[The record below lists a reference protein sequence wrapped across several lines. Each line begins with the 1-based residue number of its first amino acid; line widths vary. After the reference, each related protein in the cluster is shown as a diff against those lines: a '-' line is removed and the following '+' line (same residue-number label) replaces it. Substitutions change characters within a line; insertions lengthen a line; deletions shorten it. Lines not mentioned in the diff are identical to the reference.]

1 MSIRFNP
8 GNVHVVVYAASKM
21 GKKRL
26 AITYPGYE
34 PECAA
39 TSSVSKK
46 RLPASYRGH
55 DLKGRLSTKKCFRDA
70 YRHRETTPSSQVEDR
85 QWLCVNGFSQTKWSR
100 IPKKF
105 FTRCVPVVW
114 SFLQACVSLGCLFL
128 VFLFFN
134 PTCLDTKELQVEAL
148 ALTLRQH
155 LVGQDIAI
163 NRTVTAITR
172 YLSSSESTA
181 PVPLVLVYVGCSG
194 CGKTYASSLI
204 AKHYPYTE
212 ALVAS
217 HKIALTRKTGNDLL
231 RWLRYSLSSWRPNV
245 IVIDDI
251 DLGLDTVR
259 PIPLD
264 DLFSTQLEAVL
275 SSWEKA
281 KVQRRQAV
289 IFVLSL
295 SGGGSVAEGF
305 ALKRIEDVRK
315 RETMEDVEKLIEA
328 YRSMFPSWLRSAEIV
343 PFLPLTKDH
352 VKECLLRQLAEQTPQ
367 SRAKI
372 VALSGGVDS
381 LLQGFTFYPED
392 YPVFSKSGC
401 KEVPIKLALGDL

>member
-1 MSIRFNP
+1 
-8 GNVHVVVYAASKM
+8 M

-34 PECAA
+34 PERAA
-39 TSSVSKK
+39 TNSVSKK
-46 RLPASYRGH
+46 RSPTSYRGH
-55 DLKGRLSTKKCFRDA
+55 ELKGKLSAKKCSRDV
-70 YRHRETTPSSQVEDR
+70 YRHRETAASSQGEDR
-85 QWLCVNGFSQTKWSR
+85 QWLCVNGFWQAKWSK

-105 FTRCVPVVW
+105 VTRCIPVVW

-128 VFLFFN
+128 VLLFFH
-134 PTCLDTKELQVEAL
+134 PTCLDSKELQVEAL

-163 NRTVTAITR
+163 NRTVTAIAR
-172 YLSSSESTA
+172 YLNSSESTA
-181 PVPLVLVYVGCSG
+181 SVPLVLVYVGCSG

-231 RWLRYSLSSWRPNV
+231 HWLRYSLSSWRPNV
-245 IVIDDI
+245 IVIDDV

-259 PIPLD
+259 PSPLD
-264 DLFSTQLEAVL
+264 DPFSTQLETVL

-281 KVQRRQAV
+281 RVQRGQAV

-295 SGGGSVAEGF
+295 SGGSNVAEGF
-305 ALKRIEDVRK
+305 ALKQIEDVRK
-315 RETMEDVEKLIEA
+315 WETTEDIEKLIEA
-328 YRSMFPSWLRSAEIV
+328 YRSTFPLWLRNAEIV

-372 VALSGGVDS
+372 LALSGGVDS
-381 LLQGFTFYPED
+381 LLQGFTFYPVHN
-392 YPVFSKSGC
+392 PVFSKSGC